1 MSEQIPTQ
9 TPTTIMSREKIIEN
23 IIIDFHNASNPRLI
37 PVFDIENHTINADI
51 PPPIP
56 GINNNYNFN
65 LFPDNPELKF
75 GIIQLKI
82 ADTPTLTQPQ
92 VLDTNNDMSGSMSDL
107 CNDGKSKMQHAIHTL
122 KNIVTALSKS
132 SNNSI
137 AMATYGFDD
146 TVEEIFP
153 DTKITKENAAELR
166 TKMDELQPRGSTDL
180 YKPLEMQSKRAQQ
193 RFARN
198 PGIRQTNITMTDGQA
213 NVGKSTLY
221 SDMANQVAPNCTNI
235 FIGFGGDHNS
245 VGLQQLAD
253 AQQNGSYFYIAEI
266 EKAGLVFGE
275 VIHQMLYTALTNVTI
290 ELTNAEIYNYKT
302 NTWSTSLNIPS
313 IVSEATKTYHIR
325 SANPNET
332 SARIIAQSAIH
343 EETEASL
350 ISDDNTP
357 LPTLISV
364 ETGEEEPRDLSIYML
379 RQRTQELMFKAH
391 QYSIAQFGNNNNNNN
406 NNDNNFEKQNKR
418 NRENKKEIKNDLMK
432 YLKFM
437 RQFAKEQNLEDDEIL
452 NTLIDDI
459 TVVLQTFGGPK
470 AAMYSSVRGNSQGCQ
485 TSNNVSYVAP
495 EDMATHPRHPR
506 HRRQQFGNTN
516 NLQRQTANLA
526 FGFGLSNQEQI
537 IDEFNQDAEDAEDA
551 EYINDTDNHFL
562 TPPTL
567 QRNIT
572 RSHTTPRQI
581 ALMRECSQGT
591 HAEAD
596 LDVHKVTSFPEIES
610 GAGSIF
616 SI

>member
-23 IIIDFHNASNPRLI
+23 VIIDFHTASNPRLI
-37 PVFDIENHTINADI
+37 PVFDIDI
-51 PPPIP
+51 ETAATTDANEPPPIP
-56 GINNNYNFN
+56 QKSTKIENNYNFNYKFN

-75 GIIQLKI
+75 GILQLKI
-82 ADTPTLTQPQ
+82 ADTPMLCQPQ

-107 CNDGKSKMQHAIHTL
+107 CRDGKSKMQHAIHTL

-132 SNNSI
+132 SNGAI

-146 TVEEIFP
+146 TVEEIFS

-193 RFARN
+193 RFASS

-213 NVGKSTLY
+213 NMGKSTLY
-221 SDMANQVAPNCTNI
+221 SEMATQVAPNCTNI
-235 FIGFGGDHNS
+235 FIGFGGDHNA

-253 AQQNGSYFYIAEI
+253 AQPNGSYFYVAEI

-290 ELTNAEIYNYKT
+290 ELTNAEIYDYKT

-325 SANPNET
+325 SATPNDV

-350 ISDDNTP
+350 ISDDNTT

-391 QYSIAQFGNNNNNNN
+391 EHALSKISDS
-406 NNDNNFEKQNKR
+406 DNNENPFENPKKSKNNSNSEIR
-418 NRENKKEIKNDLMK
+418 KEITQSMK
-432 YLKFM
+432 IQLEQYLKFM
-437 RQFAKEQNLEDDEIL
+437 RQFAKEQNLEEDEIL

-459 TVVLQTFGGPK
+459 VVVLQTFDGPK
-470 AAMYSSVRGNSQGCQ
+470 AAMYSSVRGNSQGRQ
-485 TSNNVSYVAP
+485 TSTNVSYVAP
-495 EDMATHPRHPR
+495 EDMTTHPR
-506 HRRQQFGNTN
+506 HRRQQYGNVN
-516 NLQRQTANLA
+516 ANSLRRQNANW
-526 FGFGLSNQEQI
+526 GFEDEQQEQ
-537 IDEFNQDAEDAEDA
+537 EQEQMNE
-551 EYINDTDNHFL
+551 NL
-562 TPPTL
+562 TPPIL

-572 RSHTTPRQI
+572 RSHTTPRQMT
-581 ALMRECSQGT
+581 LMRECSQGT
-591 HAEAD
+591 DAEAD
-596 LDVHKVTSFPEIES
+596 LDVHQVTSFPDLES
-610 GAGSIF
+610 GLGTGS
-616 SI
+616 S

>member
-1 MSEQIPTQ
+1 MSEQIPTTTQ
-9 TPTTIMSREKIIEN
+9 TQTTIMSREKIIEN
-23 IIIDFHNASNPRLI
+23 IIIDFHTASNPRLI
-37 PVFDIENHTINADI
+37 PVFDIENQTTNADI

-56 GINNNYNFN
+56 EINKNYNYNFN

-75 GIIQLKI
+75 GTLQLKI
-82 ADTPTLTQPQ
+82 ADTPMLTQSQ
-92 VLDTNNDMSGSMSDL
+92 FLDTNNDMSGSMSDL
-107 CNDGKSKMQHAIHTL
+107 CRDGKSKMQHAIHTL

-132 SNNSI
+132 SNDSI
-137 AMATYGFDD
+137 AMATYGFDE

-180 YKPLEMQSKRAQQ
+180 YKPLEMQSNRAQQ
-193 RFARN
+193 RFAIN

-221 SDMANQVAPNCTNI
+221 SDMATQVAPNCTNI
-235 FIGFGGDHNS
+235 FIGFGGDHNAL
-245 VGLQQLAD
+245 GLQQLAD
-253 AQQNGSYFYIAEI
+253 AQPNGSYFYVAEI

-290 ELTNAEIYNYKT
+290 ELTNAEIYDYKT

-325 SANPNET
+325 SETPSET

-343 EETEASL
+343 EETEAKL
-350 ISDDNTP
+350 ISDDNTT
-357 LPTLISV
+357 LPPLISV

-391 QYSIAQFGNNNNNNN
+391 QYSISQFDNNNNNN
-406 NNDNNFEKQNKR
+406 NNDTQFEKPSEKPI
-418 NRENKKEIKNDLMK
+418 ENQKEIKNDLTK

-459 TVVLQTFGGPK
+459 MVVLQTFGGPK
-470 AAMYSSVRGNSQGCQ
+470 AAMYSSVRGNSQGRQ

-495 EDMATHPRHPR
+495 EDMATHPRH
-506 HRRQQFGNTN
+506 RRQQFGNTN
-516 NLQRQTANLA
+516 NLQRQNANIA
-526 FGFGLSNQEQI
+526 FGFGFANQNQI
-537 IDEFNQDAEDAEDA
+537 IDENTENAED
-551 EYINDTDNHFL
+551 INETDNNFL

-567 QRNIT
+567 TRNIT

-591 HAEAD
+591 DAEAE
-596 LDVHKVTSFPEIES
+596 LLVHQVTSFPDLES
-610 GAGSIF
+610 GLGAGS
-616 SI
+616 S